1 MSHSLHEVAKVLV
14 QLCGLRQL
22 YIHYLYISLFTCK
35 VEKKLS
41 STVLQAKIDSWKAHP
56 LKPSFYFYR
65 NQVLPRTLI
74 PLPKFGVRKGPN
86 VSHLPFSLNEPPVPF
101 KLEYF

>member
-1 MSHSLHEVAKVLV
+1 MPLGPGQMPEHQPHSQSILTSPKLSEE
-14 QLCGLRQL
+14 RE
-22 YIHYLYISLFTCK
+22 S

-41 STVLQAKIDSWKAHP
+41 STVLQAKIDSWKAYP

-65 NQVLPRTLI
+65 NQVLPRILI
-74 PLPKFGVRKGPN
+74 PLPKFAVRKGPD